1 MTSNSQS
8 FLIMDSL
15 LPLIVYLRLI
25 DFKGEDEEGVTSL
38 LFLCGFI
45 VSA

>member
-1 MTSNSQS
+1 ME
-8 FLIMDSL
+8 SL
-15 LPLIVYLRLI
+15 LPLIVYLRLT

-45 VSA
+45 AAA